1 MEDTDDVDDSRLDF
15 RCHDVSRVKIK
26 GHTFDATAAFTTASP
41 TPGDSPTVS
50 PTPGDSPTITPI
62 LGDVPTIAPV
72 TVSPARSYGDDEM
85 YDYLHQY
92 AEGLVMTELLYYRGD
107 SLKTH
112 KIKFFTLKRSL

>member
-85 YDYLHQY
+85 YDYLH
-92 AEGLVMTELLYYRGD
+92 
-107 SLKTH
+107 
-112 KIKFFTLKRSL
+112 